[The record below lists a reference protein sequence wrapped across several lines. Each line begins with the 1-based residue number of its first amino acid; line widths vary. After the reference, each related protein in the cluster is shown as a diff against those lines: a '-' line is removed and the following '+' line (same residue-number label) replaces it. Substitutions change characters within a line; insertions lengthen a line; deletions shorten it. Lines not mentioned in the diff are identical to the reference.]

1 VDKDGS
7 LHPPNVARREV
18 ELKASPNAAR
28 RDSVAARRKDGA
40 ARPMKPVLPLLVPG
54 LLAAFLAWPSQASAA
69 DAHSVHVRATDPRMQ
84 QIFAADQADRHDEH
98 NVDFKVVAGR
108 DAERRAA
115 THKLLD
121 EGALH
126 TAGDYA
132 AAAFVYQH
140 GGSTDDYL
148 LAHVLAM
155 TAVAKGD
162 RDSQWIAA
170 ASLDRYL
177 MTSDKSQVFGTQFTQ
192 PKATGG
198 WTQEPYDRA
207 LISDALRV
215 ELGVPTQPAQAKQL
229 ADIQARS
236 RPAAAVKP

>member
-1 VDKDGS
+1 
-7 LHPPNVARREV
+7 
-18 ELKASPNAAR
+18 
-28 RDSVAARRKDGA
+28 
-40 ARPMKPVLPLLVPG
+40 MKPVLAAWALTLLGAVLCLPG
-54 LLAAFLAWPSQASAA
+54 QGLAA
-69 DAHSVHVRATDPRMQ
+69 DAHSVQVLATNPQMQ
-84 QIFAADQADRHDEH
+84 QIFAADQADRFDEP

-108 DAERRAA
+108 DAERRTA
-115 THKLLD
+115 THRLLD

-140 GGSTDDYL
+140 GGGTDDYL

-162 RDSQWIAA
+162 KGSAWIAA

-177 MTSDKSQVFGTQFTQ
+177 MTTGKSQVFGTQFTK
-192 PKATGG
+192 PKPVGA

-207 LISDALRV
+207 LVSDALRV
-215 ELGVPTQPAQAKQL
+215 EFGVPTQPAQVKQL
-229 ADIQARS
+229 ADIEAHS
-236 RPAAAVKP
+236 KPAAAAPAKP

>member
-1 VDKDGS
+1 
-7 LHPPNVARREV
+7 
-18 ELKASPNAAR
+18 
-28 RDSVAARRKDGA
+28 
-40 ARPMKPVLPLLVPG
+40 MKPATVAVALAFILSPARG
-54 LLAAFLAWPSQASAA
+54 LAADVHSAQVMATNPQMQA
-69 DAHSVHVRATDPRMQ
+69 
-84 QIFAADQADRHDEH
+84 IFVADQADRMTEP
-98 NVDFKVVAGR
+98 NVDFTVVAGR

-121 EGALH
+121 QGALT

-140 GGSTDDYL
+140 GGASDDYL

-162 RDSQWIAA
+162 KASMWIATA
-170 ASLDRYL
+170 TLDRYL
-177 MTSDKSQVFGTQFTQ
+177 MTTGKAQVFGTQFTR
-192 PKATGG
+192 PKATGQ

-207 LISDALRV
+207 LISDALRT

-229 ADIQARS
+229 ADIAART
-236 RPAAAVKP
+236 KPPPTPTAKP